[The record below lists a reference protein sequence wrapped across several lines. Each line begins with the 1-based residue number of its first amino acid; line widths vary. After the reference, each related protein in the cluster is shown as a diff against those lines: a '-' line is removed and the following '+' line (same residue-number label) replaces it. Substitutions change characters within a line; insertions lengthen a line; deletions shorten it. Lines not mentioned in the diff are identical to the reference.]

1 MARQPVSIM
10 LMDLLPWPP
19 ASSSLVLLLSLAS
32 LTSIAVLQWPWL
44 CLSFTLSLIPS
55 LSLSLPLS
63 LSLSLS
69 LFLSFFLSLLYDYIA
84 RTINTALIIQ
94 LPLASFTQS
103 ASDLTAIN
111 SLASIAQASCC
122 QQTA

>member
-63 LSLSLS
+63 LLSLS